1 MSLSAKSDSGFHDS
15 NAINCLHGTSKTEA
29 MLDPTPCVSRT
40 ARGAGCPTFVS
51 VRCAQ
56 TRSPFSPRTTPRAE
70 PESPTRQRSG
80 GCCCRHQSIPGP
92 TCEGKRNRFGETMR
106 CDRRG
111 ASDLIDRRRDHFDT
125 RFDVRSGLRLVNSI
139 VNPLFR
145 IGNDS
150 DSLIPTAGNIVRK
163 RSRK

>member
-1 MSLSAKSDSGFHDS
+1 MSRAAGGS
-15 NAINCLHGTSKTEA
+15 N
-29 MLDPTPCVSRT
+29 
-40 ARGAGCPTFVS
+40 RGTFV
-51 VRCAQ
+51 VVCGAQ
-56 TRSPFSPRTTPRAE
+56 TRSAFSPRTTPRAE
-70 PESPTRQRSG
+70 PESPTRQRPG
-80 GCCCRHQSIPGP
+80 GCCCRHKSIPGP

-125 RFDVRSGLRLVNSI
+125 RFDVRFDARFDVRSGLRLVNSI

>member
-1 MSLSAKSDSGFHDS
+1 
-15 NAINCLHGTSKTEA
+15 
-29 MLDPTPCVSRT
+29 
-40 ARGAGCPTFVS
+40 
-51 VRCAQ
+51 
-56 TRSPFSPRTTPRAE
+56 
-70 PESPTRQRSG
+70 
-80 GCCCRHQSIPGP
+80 
-92 TCEGKRNRFGETMR
+92 MR
-106 CDRRG
+106 CDRQG

-125 RFDVRSGLRLVNSI
+125 RFDVRFDVRSGLRLVNSI

>member
-1 MSLSAKSDSGFHDS
+1 
-15 NAINCLHGTSKTEA
+15 
-29 MLDPTPCVSRT
+29 
-40 ARGAGCPTFVS
+40 
-51 VRCAQ
+51 
-56 TRSPFSPRTTPRAE
+56 
-70 PESPTRQRSG
+70 
-80 GCCCRHQSIPGP
+80 
-92 TCEGKRNRFGETMR
+92 MR

-125 RFDVRSGLRLVNSI
+125 RFDVRFDARFDVRSGLRLVNSI

>member
-1 MSLSAKSDSGFHDS
+1 
-15 NAINCLHGTSKTEA
+15 
-29 MLDPTPCVSRT
+29 
-40 ARGAGCPTFVS
+40 
-51 VRCAQ
+51 
-56 TRSPFSPRTTPRAE
+56 
-70 PESPTRQRSG
+70 
-80 GCCCRHQSIPGP
+80 
-92 TCEGKRNRFGETMR
+92 MR

-125 RFDVRSGLRLVNSI
+125 RFDVRFDVRSGLRLVNSI

>member
-1 MSLSAKSDSGFHDS
+1 
-15 NAINCLHGTSKTEA
+15 
-29 MLDPTPCVSRT
+29 
-40 ARGAGCPTFVS
+40 
-51 VRCAQ
+51 
-56 TRSPFSPRTTPRAE
+56 
-70 PESPTRQRSG
+70 
-80 GCCCRHQSIPGP
+80 
-92 TCEGKRNRFGETMR
+92 MR
-106 CDRRG
+106 CDRRR

-125 RFDVRSGLRLVNSI
+125 RFDVRFNVRSGLRLVNSI